1 LDLFPQARHI
11 ATIRRNS
18 QFLARSWGIIGAA
31 VMAESTDQQTKRA
44 HSLLEIA
51 KEFLRL
57 GFVAFG
63 GPAAHIAM
71 MDERFV
77 RRLAWVPGEQF
88 LDLVGAVNLLP
99 GPSSTELAIYLGQIA
114 GGLPGLLVA
123 GACFILP
130 AAILVVGFAWAYM
143 QFGALPQ
150 VAGLLFGIKP
160 VVVALIAQAIWNLG
174 KTALKSTSLAAL
186 AVLVVAL
193 AALGLPVL
201 LLLIAAGVLWMVV
214 RQGQTLAKT
223 RTGVTAFLSTG
234 AAGSGVAVGVIPAFL
249 YFLKVGA
256 VLFGSGYVLLAV
268 LRADLVVRLHWL
280 TDAQLLDAIA
290 VSQATPGPF
299 FTVATFVGY
308 LLGGSKGAALATLGM
323 FLPAFVY
330 VAATAGFLPKL
341 RKSPV
346 ASAFLDGVN
355 ASAVALMACVGWQF
369 TRAALV
375 NIPAIVLAVVSAL
388 LVFRYKVNSA
398 WLVPGGAIAGI
409 LIRAFGL

>member
-1 LDLFPQARHI
+1 
-11 ATIRRNS
+11 
-18 QFLARSWGIIGAA
+18 
-31 VMAESTDQQTKRA
+31 MAESTDQQTKRA

-63 GPAAHIAM
+63 GPPAHIAM
-71 MDERFV
+71 IDERFV
-77 RRLAWVPGEQF
+77 RRLAWVTGEQF

-99 GPSSTELAIYLGQIA
+99 GPSSTELASYLGQIA

-143 QFGALPQ
+143 QFGAVPQ

-214 RQGQTLAKT
+214 RQGQTRQGQTLAKT

-234 AAGSGVAVGVIPAFL
+234 AAGGGVAVGVIPAFL

-280 TDAQLLDAIA
+280 TDGQLLDAIA

-299 FTVATFVGY
+299 FTVATFIGY
-308 LLGGSKGAALATLGM
+308 LLGGWKGAALTTLGM

-330 VAATAGFLPKL
+330 VAAHRRFRAETAEVGGGQRFSRRSQRL
-341 RKSPV
+341 RGSADGICRV
-346 ASAFLDGVN
+346 AIHARCAGEHPGDGIGRRERSAGLSLQSEFPLARARRRHCRN
-355 ASAVALMACVGWQF
+355 
-369 TRAALV
+369 RAA
-375 NIPAIVLAVVSAL
+375 
-388 LVFRYKVNSA
+388 
-398 WLVPGGAIAGI
+398 
-409 LIRAFGL
+409 GLSCELEPSKPPHT

>member
-1 LDLFPQARHI
+1 MDEPAEPRP
-11 ATIRRNS
+11 TR
-18 QFLARSWGIIGAA
+18 FL
-31 VMAESTDQQTKRA
+31 
-44 HSLLEIA
+44 SLREIA

-57 GFVAFG
+57 GFVAYG

-77 RRLAWVPGEQF
+77 RRLAWVSGEQF

-130 AAILVVGFAWAYM
+130 AAILVVAFAWAYT
-143 QFGALPQ
+143 QYGAVPQ

-174 KTALKSTSLAAL
+174 ETALKTVPLACLAAL
-186 AVLVVAL
+186 VIAL
-193 AALGLPVL
+193 AILGVPVL
-201 LLLIAAGVLWMVV
+201 LLLIGGGLLWMLL
-214 RQGQTLAKT
+214 RQGRAFAEANAGMAGFL
-223 RTGVTAFLSTG
+223 TGSATGG
-234 AAGSGVAVGVIPAFL
+234 AAAAVGIVPAFL

-268 LRADLVVRLHWL
+268 LRADLVVRLHWI

-299 FTVATFVGY
+299 FTVATFIGY
-308 LLGGSKGAALATLGM
+308 LLTGWKGAALTTLGM

-330 VAATAGFLPKL
+330 VAATAKFLPKL

-346 ASAFLDGVN
+346 AGAFLDGVN
-355 ASAVALMACVGWQF
+355 ASAVALMAYVGWQF

-375 NIPAIVLAVVSAL
+375 NLPAAVLSIVSAL

-398 WLVPGGAIAGI
+398 WLVLVGALVGI
-409 LIRAFGL
+409 LLQVLRAI

>member
-1 LDLFPQARHI
+1 MDESAEPRP
-11 ATIRRNS
+11 TR
-18 QFLARSWGIIGAA
+18 FL
-31 VMAESTDQQTKRA
+31 
-44 HSLLEIA
+44 SLREIA

-57 GFVAFG
+57 GFVAYG

-77 RRLAWVPGEQF
+77 GRLAWVSGEQF

-114 GGLPGLLVA
+114 AGLPGLLVA

-130 AAILVVGFAWAYM
+130 AAILVVAFAWAYT
-143 QFGALPQ
+143 QYGAVPQ

-174 KTALKSTSLAAL
+174 ETALKTVPLACLAAL
-186 AVLVVAL
+186 VIAL
-193 AALGLPVL
+193 AILGVPVL
-201 LLLIAAGVLWMVV
+201 LLLIGGGLLWMLL
-214 RQGQTLAKT
+214 RQGRAFAEANAGMAGFL
-223 RTGVTAFLSTG
+223 TGSATGG
-234 AAGSGVAVGVIPAFL
+234 AAAAVGIVPAFL

-268 LRADLVVRLHWL
+268 LRADLVVRLHWI

-299 FTVATFVGY
+299 FTVATFIGY
-308 LLGGSKGAALATLGM
+308 LLTGWKGAALTTLGM

-330 VAATAGFLPKL
+330 VAATANFLPKL

-346 ASAFLDGVN
+346 AGAFLDGVN
-355 ASAVALMACVGWQF
+355 ASAVALMAYVGWQF

-375 NIPAIVLAVVSAL
+375 NLPAAVLSILSAL

-398 WLVPGGAIAGI
+398 GLVLVGALVGI
-409 LIRAFGL
+409 LLQVLRVI

>member
-1 LDLFPQARHI
+1 
-11 ATIRRNS
+11 
-18 QFLARSWGIIGAA
+18 
-31 VMAESTDQQTKRA
+31 MAESTDEQTKRA
-44 HSLLEIA
+44 RSLLEIA

-77 RRLAWVPGEQF
+77 RHLAWVPGEQF

-114 GGLPGLLVA
+114 GRLPGLLVA

-143 QFGALPQ
+143 QFGAVPQ

-174 KTALKSTSLAAL
+174 KTALKSTSLVAL
-186 AVLVVAL
+186 AVLVVTL

-223 RTGVTAFLSTG
+223 RTSVTAFLSTG

-268 LRADLVVRLHWL
+268 LRADLVVRFHWL

-299 FTVATFVGY
+299 FTVATFIGY

-355 ASAVALMACVGWQF
+355 ASAVALMAYVGWQF

-375 NIPAIVLAVVSAL
+375 NIPAMVLGVVSAL

-398 WLVPGGAIAGI
+398 WLVLGGAFAGI

>member
-1 LDLFPQARHI
+1 
-11 ATIRRNS
+11 
-18 QFLARSWGIIGAA
+18 
-31 VMAESTDQQTKRA
+31 MAESTDQQTKRA

-143 QFGALPQ
+143 QFGAVPQ

-174 KTALKSTSLAAL
+174 KTALKSASLAAL

-223 RTGVTAFLSTG
+223 RTSVTAFLSTG

-268 LRADLVVRLHWL
+268 LRGDLVVRLHWL

-330 VAATAGFLPKL
+330 VAATTGFLPKL

-355 ASAVALMACVGWQF
+355 ASAVALMAFVGWQF

-375 NIPAIVLAVVSAL
+375 NIPAMVLAVVSAL
-388 LVFRYKVNSA
+388 LVFRYKVNSP
-398 WLVPGGAIAGI
+398 WLVLGGAIAGI
-409 LIRAFGL
+409 VLQVFRAN